1 MGMKKSYRKIAM
13 VSAVALVV
21 GCAGSALA
29 AVDLDNPTALSYAEE
44 ITIATSIDLVDDV
57 GGVQDMTFVMN
68 ANIIPANTN
77 IHVTVTLS
85 NGATFATAPSA
96 TGIADIDDEPT
107 SQPFVVFKGG
117 LDSSTVTFS
126 GNSGAGFGAAENF
139 VVQITAIN
147 VLNHADVTA
156 DVTVSTADDF
166 GPTTIKTISAAPYL
180 GFDPALVMTVVPED
194 SAGDYDLIDVAQSTT
209 FFDDSIGDLTTVL
222 GTVGLLHTPRLTATA
237 SAATTDADDLISNLA
252 VTYTATNG
260 LSAFDQT
267 GGSVA
272 DTVGTFVIDGITAT
286 DTTAIASTYSAETDV
301 TFTVPALN
309 EVAISNS
316 PVSVTFTG
324 TALTGY
330 DADSSTGTVSLTP
343 LAKNSQTAIANFAL
357 TPGGLYSNY
366 VRISNTSAIEGVVY
380 ITVYQD
386 DGTASSSFTLSDVD
400 ASYSD
405 ALPAQGSSAQMTI
418 QEIYDASGLS
428 AGYTGKLRV
437 EATGE
442 FTDID
447 IQVYTVSLD
456 GNNFSTF

>member
-1 MGMKKSYRKIAM
+1 MLLLMLL
-13 VSAVALVV
+13 LV
-21 GCAGSALA
+21 L
-29 AVDLDNPTALSYAEE
+29 
-44 ITIATSIDLVDDV
+44 
-57 GGVQDMTFVMN
+57 
-68 ANIIPANTN
+68 
-77 IHVTVTLS
+77 
-85 NGATFATAPSA
+85 
-96 TGIADIDDEPT
+96 
-107 SQPFVVFKGG
+107 
-117 LDSSTVTFS
+117 
-126 GNSGAGFGAAENF
+126 
-139 VVQITAIN
+139 
-147 VLNHADVTA
+147 
-156 DVTVSTADDF
+156 
-166 GPTTIKTISAAPYL
+166 PTTLVQPQFKTISAAPYL